1 MLAVK
6 KFRKC
11 FDISQ
16 NYSNVFARLCHTS
29 AANNT
34 RIQSGLCQNT
44 LIFPRIQVQHINHK
58 FCFCTTKSI
67 SFEKKHDQPNS
78 EEGRGVV
85 DLASRT
91 LVVESKSFYLD
102 VKENTRRGRFIKLA
116 EISSNGQKDQIMMT
130 IPSAAQFCK
139 HLEAMISFYHGL
151 EGLEAV
157 NSNNLLSK
165 VIKKE
170 DKNYYFDL
178 KENARGRFL
187 QVSEKTHRNW
197 RNRIFIPAD
206 GMEEFNNHLK
216 ELIEEY
222 DNGEAADAASA

>member
-6 KFRKC
+6 QFKKF

-16 NYSNVFARLCHTS
+16 NYSNVFALLCHTS
-29 AANNT
+29 AANDA

-78 EEGRGVV
+78 EEGTGVV

-91 LVVESKSFYLD
+91 LIVESKRFYLD
-102 VKENTRRGRFIKLA
+102 VKENKRRGRFIKLA
-116 EISSNGQKDQIMMT
+116 EISSNGQKDQIVMS
-130 IPSAAQFCK
+130 IPTAAQFCK
-139 HLEAMISFYHGL
+139 YLEAMIFFYHGL
-151 EGLEAV
+151 EGLDAV

-187 QVSEKTHRNW
+187 QVSEKTHKNL

-222 DNGEAADAASA
+222 NDGKADAASV